1 MTNINEEAGMF
12 RHIGWKYY
20 NLAKKKAMEQ
30 ESSWS
35 GLLISLSIAFFIVLA
50 ASQALNL
57 TYETISRAKNKEV
70 VEEKI
75 YYLENIKNI
84 NTEAHENINAKYLEI
99 SLNKQLV

>member
-35 GLLISLSIAFFIVLA
+35 GLLISLSIAFFVVSA
-50 ASQALNL
+50 TTQALNL

-75 YYLENIKNI
+75 YYLEDIKNI
-84 NTEAHENINAKYLEI
+84 NTEANENINAKYLEI
-99 SLNKQLV
+99 HRDNQLV